1 MEIVES
7 GNSANTKILQLVSFM
22 IGAEEYAIDIF
33 YVKEII
39 RLSHIT
45 KVPNAP
51 EFIEGVINLRGRII
65 PVIDLRK
72 KMGHPKKDLD
82 KDSRIIVIEDESS
95 FVGFLVDV
103 VKQVLRIPK
112 DIVETPPEIISSVNT
127 DYISAV
133 AKLENRLIILIDLQ
147 KILSKEDQNQLKEV
161 A

>member
-7 GNSANTKILQLVSFM
+7 GNSANTNILQLVSFM

-82 KDSRIIVIEDESS
+82 KDSRIIVIEDEGS

-103 VKQVLRIPK
+103 VKQVLRISK